1 MVGRNGSEVQ
11 YEVTSPLITVVARGP
26 LRVSPELGINWT
38 PRVGWELRCGVSQNP
53 SLLWNLTA
61 CRTTP
66 QDANFTLCHCP
77 SLGTYAALLVKA
89 VNLVSTMCLLLVFF
103 QPKQNPFTKD
113 ETVNKT
119 STS

>member
-11 YEVTSPLITVVARGP
+11 YEVTSPLITVLARGP
-26 LRVSPELGINWT
+26 LRVSPELGIYWI
-38 PRVGWELRCGVSQNP
+38 PKVGWDLRCGVSQNP

-89 VNLVSTMCLLLVFF
+89 VNLVSTNVNCLSLFNQSISVSLG
-103 QPKQNPFTKD
+103 
-113 ETVNKT
+113 
-119 STS
+119 